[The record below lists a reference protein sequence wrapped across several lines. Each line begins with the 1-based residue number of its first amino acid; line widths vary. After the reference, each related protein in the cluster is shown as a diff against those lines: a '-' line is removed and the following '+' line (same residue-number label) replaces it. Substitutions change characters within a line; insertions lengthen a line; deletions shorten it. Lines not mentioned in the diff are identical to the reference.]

1 MGAMSTSLKPVLD
14 VLQPILQRLAPVSP
28 RRVPIESARG
38 LTLAEPAC
46 AVAPVPLRAVALRS
60 GLAVVSL
67 DLVGASAQSPV
78 VLARVP
84 PAVAAG
90 DALPDG
96 CDAVVDPDT
105 VTRMGPTLLV
115 TEQAT
120 PGMNARLS
128 GQDLRHD
135 DLLMPAGSRVTS
147 EAILACRL
155 AGIDIAAVRQPA
167 LSVQIAD
174 QSHETWLRAR
184 LMALGCSLVEH
195 GASADLTIRTTR
207 QDEPR
212 LALQPGDSSWI
223 EVLSDGVVHIEMPR
237 RFDGLVAAY
246 LALVVPIVAA
256 LSAQRICAIKRP
268 LARKIASAIGM
279 TELVLLRSG
288 EGKLNPMAIGTITLA
303 ALAQADA
310 YCLVPAGVEG
320 HAIGEMIGA
329 ARLDDPFGISHA
341 EQPS

>member
-14 VLQPILQRLAPVSP
+14 VLQPILQRLAPVAP
-28 RRVPIESARG
+28 RRVPIERARG
-38 LTLAEPAC
+38 LTLAEPTR

-60 GLAVVSL
+60 GLAVASL

-135 DLLMPAGSRVTS
+135 GLLMPAGSRVAS

-155 AGIDIAAVRQPA
+155 AGIDTVTVRQPT
-167 LSVQIAD
+167 LSVQIEDGLHRA
-174 QSHETWLRAR
+174 WLCGR
-184 LMALGCSLVEH
+184 LIDLGCSLVEH
-195 GASADLTIRTTR
+195 ESPADLTIRTPR

-212 LALQPGDSSWI
+212 LALQPGDSCWI
-223 EVLSDGVVHIEMPR
+223 EALSDGPVQVEMPR
-237 RFDGLVAAY
+237 RFDGFVAAY
-246 LALVVPIVAA
+246 LALVVPVVAA
-256 LSAQRICAIKRP
+256 LSAQRVASIKRP
-268 LARKIASAIGM
+268 LARKVASAIGM
-279 TELVLLRSG
+279 TELVLLRCR
-288 EGKLNPMAIGTITLA
+288 EGRLDPLA
-303 ALAQADA
+303 VGSIPLPVLAQSDA
-310 YCLVPAGVEG
+310 YYLVPAGVEG
-320 HAIGEMIGA
+320 HAIGEGIDA
-329 ARLDDPFGISHA
+329 VRLDDPFGLSQEHW
-341 EQPS
+341 P

>member
-1 MGAMSTSLKPVLD
+1 MSTSLKPVLD
-14 VLQPILQRLAPVSP
+14 VLQPILQRLAPVAP
-28 RRVPIESARG
+28 RRVPIERARG

-60 GLAVVSL
+60 GLAVASL

-78 VLARVP
+78 VLVRVP

-105 VTRMGPTLLV
+105 VTRMGRTLLV

-128 GQDLRHD
+128 GQDLRHEG
-135 DLLMPAGSRVTS
+135 LLMPAGSRVTS

-155 AGIDIAAVRQPA
+155 AGIDTVTVRQPA
-167 LSVQIAD
+167 LSVQIEDRLHRA
-174 QSHETWLRAR
+174 WLCGR
-184 LMALGCSLVEH
+184 LIDLGCTLAEH
-195 GASADLTIRTTR
+195 EGPADLFIRDAR

-223 EVLSDGVVHIEMPR
+223 EALSDGPVQVEMPR
-237 RFDGLVAAY
+237 RFDGFVAAY
-246 LALVVPIVAA
+246 LALVVPVVAA
-256 LSAQRICAIKRP
+256 LSAQRVASIKRP
-268 LARKIASAIGM
+268 LARKVASAIGM
-279 TELVLLRSG
+279 TELVLLRCR
-288 EGKLNPMAIGTITLA
+288 EGRLDPLA
-303 ALAQADA
+303 VGSIPLPALAQSDA
-310 YCLVPAGVEG
+310 YYLVPAGVEG
-320 HAIGEMIGA
+320 HAIGEGIDA
-329 ARLDDPFGISHA
+329 VRLDDPFGLSQEHW
-341 EQPS
+341 P

>member
-1 MGAMSTSLKPVLD
+1 
-14 VLQPILQRLAPVSP
+14 
-28 RRVPIESARG
+28 
-38 LTLAEPAC
+38 
-46 AVAPVPLRAVALRS
+46 
-60 GLAVVSL
+60 
-67 DLVGASAQSPV
+67 
-78 VLARVP
+78 
-84 PAVAAG
+84 
-90 DALPDG
+90 
-96 CDAVVDPDT
+96 
-105 VTRMGPTLLV
+105 
-115 TEQAT
+115 
-120 PGMNARLS
+120 
-128 GQDLRHD
+128 
-135 DLLMPAGSRVTS
+135 
-147 EAILACRL
+147 
-155 AGIDIAAVRQPA
+155 VRQPA

>member
-1 MGAMSTSLKPVLD
+1 MGAMSTLLKPVLD
-14 VLQPILQRLAPVSP
+14 VLQPILQSLAPVAP

-60 GLAVVSL
+60 GLAVASL

-78 VLARVP
+78 MLARAP
-84 PAVAAG
+84 SPVAAG
-90 DALPDG
+90 DALPEG

-135 DLLMPAGSRVTS
+135 GLLMPAGSRITS

-155 AGIDIAAVRQPA
+155 AGIDTAAARQPT
-167 LSVQIAD
+167 LSVQLED
-174 QSHETWLRAR
+174 QFHRAWLCGR
-184 LMALGCSLVEH
+184 LMDLGCNLAEH
-195 GASADLTIRTTR
+195 GASADLIIRNAQ

-212 LALQPGDSSWI
+212 LALQPGDSSWTD
-223 EVLSDGVVHIEMPR
+223 VLSDGVVQVETPR
-237 RFDGLVAAY
+237 RFDGFIAAY
-246 LALVVPIVAA
+246 LALVVPVVAA

-268 LARKIASAIGM
+268 LVRKIASAIGM
-279 TELVLLRSG
+279 TELVLLRCR
-288 EGKLNPMAIGTITLA
+288 EGWLDPLAIGSITLP
-303 ALAQADA
+303 ALAQSDA
-310 YCLVPAGVEG
+310 YFLVPASVEG
-320 HAIGEMIGA
+320 HAIGEVIDA
-329 ARLDDPFGISHA
+329 VRLDDPFGFSHQ
-341 EQPS
+341 EHSS

>member
-1 MGAMSTSLKPVLD
+1 
-14 VLQPILQRLAPVSP
+14 
-28 RRVPIESARG
+28 VPIESARG

-60 GLAVVSL
+60 GLAVASL

-78 VLARVP
+78 MLARAP
-84 PAVAAG
+84 SPVAAG
-90 DALPDG
+90 DALPEG

-135 DLLMPAGSRVTS
+135 GLVMPAGSRVTS

-155 AGIDIAAVRQPA
+155 AGIDTAAARQPA
-167 LSVQIAD
+167 LSLQIAD

-184 LMALGCSLVEH
+184 LMALGCSLAEH
-195 GASADLTIRTTR
+195 NASAELIIRSAR

-223 EVLSDGVVHIEMPR
+223 EVLSDGVVLIEMPR
-237 RFDGLVAAY
+237 PFDGLIAAY
-246 LALVVPIVAA
+246 LALVVPVVAG
-256 LSAQRICAIKRP
+256 LSARRICAIKRP

-279 TELVLLRSG
+279 TELVLLRCR
-288 EGKLNPMAIGTITLA
+288 EEKLDPLAIGSITLP

-310 YCLVPAGVEG
+310 YYLVPADVEG
-320 HAIGEMIGA
+320 HAIGEAIDA
-329 ARLDDPFGISHA
+329 VRLGDPFGFSHQ
-341 EQPS
+341 EHLP